1 MIIFKTNTFADV
13 ILLKDYNIKMSTMK
27 KPVNIATGNDILLS
41 ILYRAFT
48 TATSVENRLHE
59 FSLNK

>member
-41 ILYRAFT
+41 ILY
-48 TATSVENRLHE
+48 
-59 FSLNK
+59 